1 MVDSIKPYSPG
12 IDPYERDPYERT
24 DYYNAV
30 TITWGEL
37 REGGYIDWN
46 TPEFSWDYYD
56 EDQRNRLQKL
66 IDGRFWLREIS
77 MIPPGAW
84 RISFIQT
91 LNEAMSAAKLM
102 YKALDDSHGAL
113 IESDEYHK
121 SRGIDSDFPATLLN
135 GSSGDY
141 ASNGRDY
148 EYETIR
154 EGRMT
159 EAMNDLQ
166 YFRHP
171 DVYVLDKLEGCFSQL
186 VSVNIN
192 GF

>member
-1 MVDSIKPYSPG
+1 MGYEDITPYEPINPYSH
-12 IDPYERDPYERT
+12 R

-37 REGGYIDWN
+37 RDGGYINWDE
-46 TPEFSWDYYD
+46 PEFSWDYYS
-56 EDQRNRLQKL
+56 EDQRTRLQKL

-77 MIPPGAW
+77 IIPPEAW

-91 LNEAMSAAKLM
+91 INEAMANAKFM
-102 YKALDDSHGAL
+102 YQAIDESHGVL
-113 IESDEYHK
+113 TESDEYHK

-154 EGRMT
+154 DINMPAIMER
-159 EAMNDLQ
+159 LQ
-166 YFRHP
+166 TFRHP
-171 DVYVLDKLEGCFSQL
+171 DLYVLDKLETCFSSL
-186 VSVNIN
+186 VSININ